1 MNRMHS
7 ILITGLAL
15 LATPSLAAEP
25 AKAPARAEAR
35 PAAPA
40 PDARSV
46 VQDDHVTWQLGPLQ
60 VLSPGRKKQLDE
72 GTITEGYTVKAEAKA
87 MGPASVS
94 DGTFTMTFSA
104 FSPLKD
110 MPKQPKGFWYVRGN
124 WRLVQAGS
132 KAPPRAR
139 HNPEALQGFLLAQLP
154 FDPTTGKGGYVL
166 AAKTPK
172 GNAWGGWK
180 RIEGTINVDEKL
192 EGTLYL
198 KLE

>member
-1 MNRMHS
+1 MNRTNL

-15 LATPSLAAEP
+15 LATPSLAVEP
-25 AKAPARAEAR
+25 AKAPAKAEAK
-35 PAAPA
+35 PAVPE
-40 PDARSV
+40 PDAKAAV
-46 VQDDHVTWQLGPLQ
+46 KDDHVTWQLGPLH
-60 VLSPGRKKQLDE
+60 VLSPGTKKQLKE
-72 GTITEGYTVKAEAKA
+72 GTMTEGYTVTAPAKA

-94 DGTFTMTFSA
+94 DGTFTMTFGA
-104 FSPLKD
+104 FTPVKD

-124 WRLVQAGS
+124 WRLVQSGA
-132 KAPPRAR
+132 KAPAKGR
-139 HNPEALQGFLLAQLP
+139 HNSEALQGFLLAQLP
-154 FDPTTGKGGYVL
+154 FDPTTGKGGYAL

-180 RIEGTINVDEKL
+180 KIEGTINVDEKL